1 MKEIYLN
8 EYGFVRL
15 AVASPELRIA
25 DIDFNLQKHLD
36 LAIKAI
42 EEKAAIILFP
52 ELSITSYS
60 CADLFFQ
67 KLLLQKSKDA
77 IKALADFSSKNPISI
92 VVGFPLELGNQIYNC
107 AAFIN
112 SGEILGIVPKTYLP
126 NYNEFYEKR
135 WFTSA
140 KEISADTV
148 LLFDKE
154 IPFGTNLIF
163 QSAENPILKVGIEIC
178 EDLWA
183 VKPVSSDLALAGAN
197 LLLNLSASNELLGKK
212 EYRKSLIVNQSGRT
226 NSIYAYASS
235 SSFESTTDLV
245 FSGHC
250 LIAEN
255 GKLLKE
261 SERFNFEDTLI
272 FQDCDFEK
280 VESERFKN
288 SSFSENN
295 LERDY
300 RINEFAFSNS
310 FDKLRRTFSQTPFVP
325 VEKNEISE
333 VCQEIIS
340 LQSTALARRLLH
352 IKSKTAVI
360 GLSGGLDST
369 LALLVIFDAFNKLK
383 LSLNGI
389 IAVTMPG
396 FGTTKRTK
404 TNAEKLA
411 EHLKLNLKTIDIKKS
426 TRAHFEDIE
435 HNENDVDLIF
445 ENAQARRRT
454 HILMDLANKY
464 SGIVV
469 GTGDLSEIALGWNT
483 YNADHISMYNVNSSV
498 PKTLV
503 KTLIQWYADTHFDLS
518 IKEVLYDIIDTPIS
532 PELLPANEKGEI
544 IQETEEII
552 GPYLLHDFFL
562 YYAIRH
568 NFSPRKIFLLA
579 SIAFEKI
586 FSEEKILSTLEIFY
600 KRFFQNQF
608 KRSVFTDGVKIGTV
622 SLSPRGDWRMPSD
635 GDVATFLKEI
645 HTIKFPSE

>member
-25 DIDFNLQKHLD
+25 DIDFNYQKHID
-36 LAIKAI
+36 LTKRAID
-42 EEKAAIILFP
+42 EKAAIILFP

-67 KLLLQKSKDA
+67 KLLLRKSKDA
-77 IKALADFSSKNPISI
+77 IKALADFSAKNPISI
-92 VVGFPLELGNQIYNC
+92 VVGFPLEFGSQIYNC

-140 KEISADTV
+140 KEISADSV
-148 LLFDKE
+148 LLFNKE
-154 IPFGTNLIF
+154 IPFGTDLIF
-163 QSAENPILKVGIEIC
+163 QSAENPTLKVGIEIC

-183 VKPVSSDLALAGAN
+183 VKPISSDLALAGAN

-212 EYRKSLIVNQSGRT
+212 EYRKSLVVNQSGRT

-235 SSFESTTDLV
+235 SPLESTTDLV

-280 VESERFKN
+280 VQSERFKN
-288 SSFSENN
+288 SSFSENH

-300 RINEFAFSNS
+300 RIIEFAFSNS
-310 FDKLRRTFSQTPFVP
+310 FDKLSRNISQTPFVP
-325 VEKNEISE
+325 AEKNEIYK
-333 VCQEIIS
+333 VCKEIIS

-369 LALLVIFDAFNKLK
+369 LALLVIFDAFSKLK
-383 LSLNGI
+383 LSLDGI
-389 IAVTMPG
+389 IAVTLPG

-411 EHLKLNLKTIDIKKS
+411 QYLKINLKTIDIKKS

-454 HILMDLANKY
+454 HILMDIANKN

-518 IKEVLYDIIDTPIS
+518 VKEVLYDIIDTPIS

-568 NFSPRKIFLLA
+568 NFSPKKIFLLA
-579 SIAFEKI
+579 SIAFENH
-586 FSEEKILSTLEIFY
+586 FSEEKILTTLEIFY

-635 GDVATFLKEI
+635 ADVATFLNEI
-645 HTIKFPSE
+645 FKI

>member
-1 MKEIYLN
+1 MKEISLN

-15 AVASPELRIA
+15 AIASPELRIA
-25 DIDFNLQKHLD
+25 NIEFNLHKHLE
-36 LAIKAI
+36 LS
-42 EEKAAIILFP
+42 EKAVQEKASVILFP
-52 ELSITSYS
+52 ELSLTSYS
-60 CADLFFQ
+60 CGDLFFQ
-67 KLLLQKSKDA
+67 KHLLNKTKEALKVITDFTDKKS
-77 IKALADFSSKNPISI
+77 ISI
-92 VVGFPLELGNQIYNC
+92 ICGFPLDLGNQIFNC

-112 SGEILGIVPKTYLP
+112 AGEILGVVPKTHLP

-135 WFTSA
+135 WFASA
-140 KEISADTV
+140 NEISSDSV
-148 LLFDKE
+148 IINEEE
-154 IPFGTNLIF
+154 IPFGTDLIF
-163 QSAENPILKVGIEIC
+163 QSSENSLLKIGIEIC

-183 VKPVSSDLALAGAN
+183 VKPISSELALAGAN
-197 LLLNLSASNELLGKK
+197 LILNLSASNEILGKK
-212 EYRKSLIVNQSGRT
+212 DYRKNLVISQSART
-226 NSIYAYASS
+226 HSIYAYSAAST
-235 SSFESTTDLV
+235 FESTTDLV

-261 SERFNFEDTLI
+261 SERFNFEDSVI

-280 VESERFKN
+280 VESERLKN
-288 SSFSENN
+288 SSFNENS
-295 LERDY
+295 LEKDY
-300 RINEFAFSNS
+300 RIIEFAFSDTIDVLNRKIS
-310 FDKLRRTFSQTPFVP
+310 LMPFVP
-325 VEKNEISE
+325 SEKNLIID
-333 VCQEIIS
+333 VCQEIIK

-352 IKSKTAVI
+352 INSKYAII

-369 LALLVIFDAFNKLK
+369 LALLVIYDSFMKLK
-383 LSLNGI
+383 LPLENI

-404 TNAEKLA
+404 ANAEKLA
-411 EHLKLNLKTIDIKKS
+411 EQLKITFKTIDIKNS

-435 HNENDVDLIF
+435 HNEELVDLTF

-454 HILMDLANKY
+454 HILMDLANQY
-464 SGIVV
+464 NGIVV

-483 YNADHISMYNVNSSV
+483 FNADHMSMYNVNASV

-503 KTLIQWYADTHFDLS
+503 KTLIQWYADSHFDLTV
-518 IKEVLYDIIDTPIS
+518 KEVLYDIIDTPIS
-532 PELLPANEKGEI
+532 PELLPAGENGEI

-562 YYAIRH
+562 YYFIRH
-568 NFSPRKIFLLA
+568 NFSPKKIFLLA
-579 SIAFEKI
+579 SIAFEGIYSEAKI
-586 FSEEKILSTLEIFY
+586 KETLKTFY

-635 GDVATFLKEI
+635 ADVELFLKEL
-645 HTIKFPSE
+645 